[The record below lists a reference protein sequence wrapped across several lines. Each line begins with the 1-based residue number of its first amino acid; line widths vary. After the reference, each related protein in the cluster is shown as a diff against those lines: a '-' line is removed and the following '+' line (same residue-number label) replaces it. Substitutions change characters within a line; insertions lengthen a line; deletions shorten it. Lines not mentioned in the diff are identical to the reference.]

1 MAPLIELKVDFFFS
15 LNKYKGEVK
24 AKAPGCG
31 QNSAE
36 TSTFWT
42 AGFSCNYRHFDD
54 GFRVPIQV
62 ILISCLVNAPAEPAI

>member
-1 MAPLIELKVDFFFS
+1 MLALLLGDIDYQRKWLPLIELKVDFFFS
-15 LNKYKGEVK
+15 LNKYKREVK

-42 AGFSCNYRHFDD
+42 AGFSCNYRHFDY
-54 GFRVPIQV
+54 GFRVPI
-62 ILISCLVNAPAEPAI
+62 